1 MNLDDRLTLVLATA
15 IGAVVS
21 AIIVRGLDVY
31 QRWQQDRTA
40 RQRLVT
46 ALATE
51 IHHNIA
57 DLERFT
63 SRAWSVPQILGV
75 LAEDRRRRLLIPVTR
90 NMTFFDILK
99 NEMASLPGRC
109 LDEIIA
115 FYSTL
120 EKVYAQ
126 ATLLR
131 SAEFQRASYDGQ
143 EVALRRFLET
153 MHDAARAGRVAVD
166 GLHAAF
172 PHLVSSYALRRRSSH
187 PGVGSEH
194 SPSPRAVSPAHS
206 RM

>member
-1 MNLDDRLTLVLATA
+1 LDDRLTLVLATA
-15 IGAVVS
+15 IGAVAS

-31 QRWQQDRTA
+31 QRWQQDHTA

-57 DLERFT
+57 DIERFT
-63 SRAWSVPQILGV
+63 SQAWSVPHILGV
-75 LAEDRRRRLLIPVTR
+75 LAEDRRRRLLVPVTR

-99 NEMASLPGRC
+99 NEMGSLPSGC
-109 LDEIIA
+109 LDETVA

-120 EKVYAQ
+120 EKIYAQ
-126 ATLLR
+126 AALLR
-131 SAEFQRASYDGQ
+131 SAEFQRASRGGQ

-153 MHDAARAGRVAVD
+153 MDEAARAGRIAVD
-166 GLHAAF
+166 GLHTAF
-172 PHLVSSYALRRRSSH
+172 PHLVTSSALRGRSGH

-194 SPSPRAVSPAHS
+194 APSPRAPSPAPP
-206 RM
+206 RT